1 MSPRRIR
8 KYPSGHQKRIKKK
21 RTEELIQ
28 SQKEL
33 FIDSWFKGQSKIEA
47 LVSEQ
52 HIDEE
57 LNDNERAVEEYV
69 DDKEDSESL
78 ISNSQTEPRNLC
90 SVPVKLCPRG
100 RIRKQP
106 SGHKKRLKK
115 RRIEQ
120 LTQFQ
125 GGALDRFTVKDQQAS
140 VEGLVNGH
148 QHDEAM
154 NDNKI
159 VVEEVYMS
167 IEGHIS
173 NFRTAIP
180 EISAPA
186 LLIPFLFY

>member
-8 KYPSGHQKRIKKK
+8 KYPSGHQKRLKKK
-21 RTEELIQ
+21 RTEELIL
-28 SQKEL
+28 SQKGAL
-33 FIDSWFKGQSKIEA
+33 HRFMVQGTQSKIET

-52 HIDEE
+52 HIDDE
-57 LNDNERAVEEYV
+57 LNDNENAVEEYV

-78 ISNSQTEPRNLC
+78 ISSSHTEPRNLC

-140 VEGLVNGH
+140 VEGLVHG
-148 QHDEAM
+148 QQRDEAM

-159 VVEEVYMS
+159 VVEEV
-167 IEGHIS
+167 
-173 NFRTAIP
+173 
-180 EISAPA
+180 
-186 LLIPFLFY
+186 